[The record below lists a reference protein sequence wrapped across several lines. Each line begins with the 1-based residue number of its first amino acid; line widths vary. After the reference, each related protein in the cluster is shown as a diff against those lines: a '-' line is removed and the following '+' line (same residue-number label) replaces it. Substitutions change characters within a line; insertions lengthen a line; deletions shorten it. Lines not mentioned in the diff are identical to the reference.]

1 MNIYLVVL
9 LVILIGHIYIY
20 YTLKEGLIEKRLVHI
35 PDNDIDPPS
44 KWLSKGKYIAAYKA
58 TGCTG
63 KVNSE
68 IINWWKE
75 KKTDGEIWKDMM
87 SRCQDS
93 LKKNGQDECAAGVT
107 CNLQT
112 SWKKYTPINENSLL
126 VAPPTE
132 HPRQQLPLAEQ
143 IPSSIK
149 KSGPPIQIP
158 AHTHNPHNEE
168 QKTLIQNIRQTLNKM
183 KEKIKRQNIEHKPS
197 LTPEQY
203 KLWKRA
209 VGAIKLPKNKR
220 QTQPISVNVDVT
232 DEREVHYEMAGAPGI
247 VGKNKFK
254 KLIKTM
260 NLSDSARAE
269 IMDELKKHEQPS
281 GVKRQGAATPPPA
294 VDNSQLTLQAKNA
307 TQSKSK
313 QFNDLKQKATKSPYI
328 AYNDEDYG

>member
-1 MNIYLVVL
+1 MNGYLVVL

-20 YTLKEGLIEKRLVHI
+20 YTLKEGLIEKRLVRI
-35 PDNDIDPPS
+35 PDDDMAPPS
-44 KWLSKGKYIAAYKA
+44 EWLTKGKYVAAYKA

-87 SRCQDS
+87 NRCQDS
-93 LKKNGQDECAAGVT
+93 LKKNGEDECGAGLT

-112 SWKKYTPINENSLL
+112 LWGKYTPIHDNVM
-126 VAPPTE
+126 VAPPNE

-149 KSGPPIQIP
+149 KNGPPIQIP
-158 AHTHNPHNEE
+158 AHTHNPPNKE
-168 QKTLIQNIRQTLNKM
+168 QNTLILNIRQLLNKM
-183 KEKIKRQNIEHKPS
+183 KEKIKKDDIKHDPS

-203 KLWKRA
+203 KLWKKA
-209 VGAIKLPKNKR
+209 VGAIKLPKKKR

-247 VGKNKFK
+247 VGKNQLK

-269 IMDELKKHEQPS
+269 IMDEMKKHEQQS
-281 GVKRQGAATPPPA
+281 GVKRQGAAAPPPA
-294 VDNSQLTLQAKNA
+294 AGDSQPTLQAKNA

-313 QFNDLKQKATKSPYI
+313 KFNDLKQKATKSPYI